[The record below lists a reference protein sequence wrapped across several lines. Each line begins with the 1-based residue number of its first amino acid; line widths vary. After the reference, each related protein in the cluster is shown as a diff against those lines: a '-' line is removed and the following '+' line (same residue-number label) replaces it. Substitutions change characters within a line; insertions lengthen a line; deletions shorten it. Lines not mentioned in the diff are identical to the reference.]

1 MKNQVKYLQ
10 DLFYDLL
17 NDYGKV
23 FMIVKYSE
31 NSTIGNRGFT
41 DEEKEKGIVL
51 VFNSSNY
58 KKLQWTEDGNIITA
72 LGFGVNNKL
81 EKCFLHFDDIV
92 SVFSPD
98 AMIRFD
104 RWDMWDM
111 QDNPQEARSPTVPER
126 EKLSDKKII
135 SLDSFKKTKA

>member
-10 DLFYDLL
+10 NLFYDLL

-23 FMIVKYSE
+23 FMVVKYSE

-41 DEEKEKGIVL
+41 DEEKKKGIVL
-51 VFNSSNY
+51 VFNSRNY
-58 KKLQWTEDGNIITA
+58 KNLQWAEDGSIITA
-72 LGFGVNNKL
+72 LAFGVNNKL

-104 RWDMWDM
+104 RWDTWDM
-111 QDNPQEARSPTVPER
+111 QDNPQESKSPPVPER
-126 EKLSDKKII
+126 EKLPSEKII
-135 SLDSFKKTKA
+135 SLDSVRKTKA

>member
-10 DLFYDLL
+10 NLFYDML

-23 FMIVKYSE
+23 FMVVKYSE

-41 DEEKEKGIVL
+41 DEEKKKGIIL
-51 VFNSSNY
+51 VFNSRNY
-58 KKLQWTEDGNIITA
+58 KNLQWTEDGSIITA

-104 RWDMWDM
+104 RWDMWDI
-111 QDNPQEARSPTVPER
+111 QDNPQESPTAPER
-126 EKLSDKKII
+126 EKLPDEKII
-135 SLDSFKKTKA
+135 SLDGFRKTKA